1 MTGFETRP
9 SGSAE
14 QHPNHY
20 TTEAFNRAVSHYKY
34 NIGYRCKVLYMLT
47 LVEHH
52 LLGVEDAGAD
62 LVHGADLANWA
73 ADLVD
78 VEDAGA
84 GADAVHGA
92 GLVDLEDL

>member
-1 MTGFETRP
+1 MSSNSSSSESESSKERFDRKCI
-9 SGSAE
+9 SVA
-14 QHPNHY
+14 N
-20 TTEAFNRAVSHYKY
+20 
-34 NIGYRCKVLYMLT
+34 
-47 LVEHH
+47 VEPDV
-52 LLGVEDAGAD
+52 LGVEDAGAD

-84 GADAVHGA
+84 DAVHGA